1 MAEPSLRMLIC
12 QADAVDPG
20 WRFVGSS
27 NLLLLG
33 LGRGLEIEE
42 KVIVLITFSCVGEPL
57 DGASRSET
65 S

>member
-1 MAEPSLRMLIC
+1 MAI
-12 QADAVDPG
+12 DPG

-27 NLLLLG
+27 NLLPLG
-33 LGRGLEIEE
+33 LGKGLEIEE
-42 KVIVLITFSCVGEPL
+42 KVIVLITFSCVGDPL

>member
-1 MAEPSLRMLIC
+1 MLIC

-27 NLLLLG
+27 SLLLLG

-42 KVIVLITFSCVGEPL
+42 KVIVLITSCVGEPL